1 MAATLIQLHERIF
14 VRGHT
19 LGMNPENLLYLVQA
33 HQIGLVVNVALRP
46 DNAFAA
52 GCRTIGIRYK
62 HVPLHDSQTQPIAP
76 EVPGLIEEVAD
87 YAKRIGNVLVHCDSG
102 WNRSNLIAIG
112 ALTRLTD
119 ELPVHLITTAREGRP
134 KTLKNPAF
142 ELYVLG
148 LHKCDDVSCI
158 NCGYRAELEEFVNGK
173 ATASR

>member
-1 MAATLIQLHERIF
+1 MAVKLIKLHERIF

-19 LGMNPENLLYLVQA
+19 LGMNPESLLYTMQA
-33 HQIGLVVNVALRP
+33 NQIGLVINVALRP
-46 DNAFAA
+46 DNVFAA

-87 YAKRIGNVLVHCDSG
+87 YAKRIGSVLVHCDSG

-112 ALTRLTD
+112 ALTRLTE
-119 ELPVHLITTAREGRP
+119 ELPVYLIAAAREGRP

-148 LHKCDDVSCI
+148 LHTCTDISCI
-158 NCGYRAELEEFVNGK
+158 NCGYKTELEAFVNGK
-173 ATASR
+173 AIAS